1 MYSYSSLSGDAGAGI
16 GVGVTAVNVGVVD
29 NVDMFVDGIFLGGGG
44 L

>member
-1 MYSYSSLSGDAGAGI
+1 MYSYSSLSGDAG
-16 GVGVTAVNVGVVD
+16 VGVTAVSVGVVD